1 MWYIE
6 MGGMYKINNEKHF
19 GRKIYIEASSK
30 EIRNI
35 ATTKFN
41 NEDVY
46 ATIFQYNNEDQNNS
60 DLFGPLYIDLDM
72 NFNNDNE
79 YKKLKEDLTRIVT
92 YLNLQYNI
100 PKEYIRFFFTG
111 KKGFHLIIPAK
122 VFGVKP
128 RKDLNFIYKEIA
140 KELNDNTIYKI
151 VDTKIY
157 DKKRLLRVVNTIN
170 GKTGLYKVPIAYDD
184 IIKFS
189 YEDIKEYASSPKTI
203 SISEVDTVEK
213 ARIKFNSITDNINK
227 INEKKAKS
235 ILVPKNVDLSKIIFP
250 KCIQE
255 IYKNGAV
262 DGSRNNTTIIL
273 ASAFF
278 QKGIDYETT
287 LALINKW
294 NLEKNSPSLSDH
306 EIKTTIDSAYQ
317 QIQSGR
323 RYGCSSIKDVGLCV
337 GKECKI
343 CR

>member
-1 MWYIE
+1 MWYLE
-6 MGGMYKINNEKHF
+6 MGGVYKINNQKHF
-19 GRKIYIEASSK
+19 GRKIFVEASSK
-30 EIRNI
+30 EIRNV
-35 ATTKFN
+35 ATNKFN

-46 ATIFQYNNEDQNNS
+46 ATVFQYNNEDQNKS

-72 NFNNDNE
+72 DFKNDKE
-79 YKKLKEDLTRIVT
+79 YKKLKEDLARIVT
-92 YLNLQYNI
+92 YLKLQYNI
-100 PKEYIRFFFTG
+100 PVEYIRFFFTG

-128 RKDLNFIYKEIA
+128 RKDLNFLYKEIA

-170 GKTGLYKVPIAYDD
+170 SKTGLYKVPISYDN

-189 YEDIKEYASSPKTI
+189 YDDIQEYASSPKGVKV
-203 SISEVDTVEK
+203 SEVDTVEK
-213 ARIKFNSITDNINK
+213 AKNKLYSIVSNIEK
-227 INEKKAKS
+227 ANEKKAKA
-235 ILVPKNVDLSKIIFP
+235 IAIPKNVDFSSITFP

-262 DGSRNNTTIIL
+262 DGNRNNTTIIL
-273 ASAFF
+273 SSAFL
-278 QKGIDYETT
+278 QKGIDYNTT
-287 LALINKW
+287 LALVNKW

-306 EIKTTIDSAYQ
+306 EILTTVNSAYQ
-317 QIQSGR
+317 QIQDGR
-323 RYGCSSIKDVGLCV
+323 RYGCSSIKDSGLCV
-337 GKECKI
+337 GRECKL